1 MSGAIFDPLL
11 GQLRTT
17 DSSGSAPD
25 NITVGTTTITS
36 GTNFRV
42 LMDNSGILGEYQTTG
57 TGVVAMGTSPTIGTP
72 TITGAV
78 MNATTITTDTTTGL
92 TIGTATGQKVAFHGT
107 TPSVQQSATNDLGL
121 VLSNKGLRA
130 AGTAYPITTSGTIT
144 LTGASNALGTPT
156 GLTLTHATSLPLST
170 GVTGNLPVTNLNSGT
185 SASGTTFWRG
195 DGTWATPAGSGGSPG
210 GSSGDIQW
218 NNAGSFA
225 GAANIT
231 TNGTN
236 LTVLGSLDVE
246 PSAGGSLAVTD
257 QVYVNNVNVSSPS
270 SDSGNVLTADGTQT
284 VTHKDLTSTTNTFA
298 TAPVLI
304 ASGSFPSAAS
314 LAITSIPSTY
324 RTISLIFNGLS
335 STGAGTFTVTTSTN
349 NGSTYRA
356 TGYSTQQI
364 ADFTQQTTFLSGE
377 TAATAAAR
385 TWAGFVRLTG
395 YTIEAAMT
403 CNGMWN
409 EDNSASPSSDQ
420 SCIPGG
426 SLTLP
431 INAIKV
437 AISTGTLDAGTYA
450 LYGLP

>member
-1 MSGAIFDPLL
+1 MAVLPWGVKPGS
-11 GQLRTT
+11 
-17 DSSGSAPD
+17 SSGGSGL
-25 NITVGTTTITS
+25 IVGSTTITS

-42 LMDNSGILGEYQTTG
+42 LMDNSGVLGEYATTG
-57 TGVVAMGTSPTIGTP
+57 TGVVAMSTSPTLITP
-72 TITGAV
+72 
-78 MNATTITTDTTTGL
+78 
-92 TIGTATGQKVAFHGT
+92 
-107 TPSVQQSATNDLGL
+107 
-121 VLSNKGLRA
+121 
-130 AGTAYPITTSGTIT
+130 
-144 LTGASNALGTPT
+144 ALGTPT
-156 GLTLTHATSLPLST
+156 ALTLTNATGLVATT
-170 GVTGNLPVTNLNSGT
+170 GLTATGTKDS
-185 SASGTTFWRG
+185 TTFLRG
-195 DGTWATPAGSGGSPG
+195 DNTWATPAGSGGSPG

-257 QVYVNNVNVSSPS
+257 QVYVNNMNVSSPS
-270 SDSGNVLTADGTQT
+270 SASGNVLTADGTQT

-304 ASGSFPSAAS
+304 TSGSFPSAAS